1 MEPTAFLDAL
11 SRIGVD
17 VLDALARFMGNRDL
31 YLSFLCRL
39 PKALDLNAI
48 RQALRSGQEEDFYA
62 RVHELKGMTGNLSV
76 RTLFQPARPL
86 PISTA
91 IPIASAPSCWT
102 SVWDAGAPVFRSC
115 SSFRPLRRP
124 PPSPS
129 FSLPPTPGRSM
140 CSTA

>member
-11 SRIGVD
+11 SRTGVD
-17 VLDALARFMGNRDL
+17 VPDALARFMGNRDL

-76 RTLFQPARPL
+76 RTLFQPAQLLLEEYRAHGLSRPEHL
-86 PISTA
+86 EPLVEQLSA
-91 IPIASAPSCWT
+91 AAAPLIALIQDYQETSAKGGYS
-102 SVWDAGAPVFRSC
+102 
-115 SSFRPLRRP
+115 
-124 PPSPS
+124 
-129 FSLPPTPGRSM
+129 
-140 CSTA
+140 